1 MSNELV
7 LSPEGRVRWVNLFQ
21 GKADMKGV
29 NKKSVALL
37 IPKTASLKLMQDA
50 WEKAAMAEF
59 KGKIPG
65 GLRKLT
71 KGQKPILKDG
81 DEIYESRD
89 DDKQSQYTEYQG
101 CWVLQPS
108 CNETDPLRILDE
120 SNSDIM
126 DPADVYDGCYGQV
139 VINFLTYTAKARK
152 QSNGEFF
159 PGGPMCSISLRGFKK
174 TRDGVPIEGGG
185 SAKALS
191 DDDIATFFGG
201 APAKNQEQDDDL

>member
-1 MSNELV
+1 MSNEMV
-7 LSPEGRVRWVNLFQ
+7 LSPEGRVRWCNLFQ
-21 GKADMKGV
+21 AKPDQKGV
-29 NKKSVALL
+29 NQKSGALL
-37 IPKTASLKLMQDA
+37 IPKTASLKLLQEA

-65 GLRKLT
+65 GLRKLN

-81 DEIYESRD
+81 DEIYETKD
-89 DDKQSQYTEYQG
+89 DDKKDMYKEYQG

-108 CNETDPLRILDE
+108 CKETDPLRILDE
-120 SNSDIM
+120 NNSDII
-126 DPADVYDGCYGQV
+126 DPADVYDGCYGQMV
-139 VINFLTYTAKARK
+139 VNFSVYSAKARK
-152 QSNGEFF
+152 QTDGTFF

-201 APAKNQEQDDDL
+201 APTENQESDDDL